1 MRKDRTI
8 MKCIKSALLAC
19 LLAGASHSAMAEIL
33 PLEQAIKT
41 AITNAPRLEAQR
53 AARGELAGDALQA
66 GLRPNPEL
74 SLEMTE
80 FGGQDDRRG
89 VKGAEI
95 SASLSQPLDIYGKR
109 AARQK
114 VAEDA
119 LPVALQ
125 EEQAQKLDIAEN
137 VAAHWFRLLAA
148 GKKVEVAAHQEEL
161 ATKTLRAVQKRV
173 DAARDP
179 VFQKTKAEVALA
191 NARLATAAARTEEQ
205 SARQA
210 LFLTLGV
217 PDAGQS
223 LPSNEYEMV
232 MPPLP
237 LETLKANVQQTPDYK
252 RLEKTRQQ
260 GMAVLAYE
268 RLAARP
274 DPSLSLGITEYRETN
289 DQAFMIGVSLPLT
302 VFDRNQGNIAK
313 AGESLRRMNAEGR
326 QVLQDL
332 TSELHTSWQAMN
344 TAYQQARSL
353 KQELLP
359 QAQKAYAQSRDGY
372 ERGNFSYLEVLDAQR
387 TLAETRLQ

>member
-41 AITNAPRLEAQR
+41 AITNAPRLESQR

-66 GLRPNPEL
+66 GLRRNPEL

-95 SASLSQPLDIYGKR
+95 SASLSQEFDIYGKR

-148 GKKVEVAAHQEEL
+148 SKKVEVAAHQEEL

-173 DAARDP
+173 DAARYP

-191 NARLATAAARTEEQ
+191 NAGLATATARTEEQ
-205 SARQA
+205 SARKA
-210 LFLTLGV
+210 LFLRLGV
-217 PDAGQS
+217 PDEGQS
-223 LPSNEYEMV
+223 LPAEE
-232 MPPLP
+232 
-237 LETLKANVQQTPDYK
+237 
-252 RLEKTRQQ
+252 RQA
-260 GMAVLAYE
+260 GP
-268 RLAARP
+268 R
-274 DPSLSLGITEYRETN
+274 SFSLGAI
-289 DQAFMIGVSLPLT
+289 
-302 VFDRNQGNIAK
+302 
-313 AGESLRRMNAEGR
+313 
-326 QVLQDL
+326 
-332 TSELHTSWQAMN
+332 
-344 TAYQQARSL
+344 
-353 KQELLP
+353 
-359 QAQKAYAQSRDGY
+359 
-372 ERGNFSYLEVLDAQR
+372 
-387 TLAETRLQ
+387 